1 MIARTGAA
9 ARCTVSD
16 DELQRFLDGETPDA
30 RTIELAMHVAGC
42 ERCRSRSVATRASG
56 SLLRALE
63 NEPVVRWHRFRSPF
77 GMMYTA
83 RTTRGLSRVSWQQP
97 GVGAF
102 EDSLRRRYPHVPI
115 VRDRDALEQVEA
127 ELEGYFSGDLERF
140 TIPVDVSDL
149 GDFQRAVLTEAA
161 RIPFGDVIAYG
172 ELARRIRRPRAY
184 RAVGNALGANPV
196 AIVVPCH
203 RVVAGD
209 GTLGGYTGGVAYKRR
224 LLGVEGR
231 EDLFTG
237 AGA

>member
-1 MIARTGAA
+1 MIARNRAG

-30 RTIELAMHVAGC
+30 RTIELAGHVADC
-42 ERCRSRSVATRASG
+42 ERCRARSVAIRASG

-63 NEPVVRWHRFRSPF
+63 DEPVVRWHRFRSPF
-77 GMMYTA
+77 GMMYA
-83 RTTRGLSRVSWQQP
+83 ASTTRGLSRVSWQQP
-97 GVGAF
+97 GVSAF
-102 EDSLRRRYPHVPI
+102 EASLQRRYPHVP
-115 VRDRDALEQVEA
+115 VVQDRDALEQVEA
-127 ELEGYFSGDLERF
+127 ELDRYFAGDLERF

-149 GDFQRAVLTEAA
+149 GNFQRAVLTEAA

-203 RVVAGD
+203 RVVASD
-209 GTLGGYTGGVAYKRR
+209 GSLGGYTGGVEYKRH

-231 EDLFTG
+231 EDLLTG
-237 AGA
+237 AGR